1 MAGFGADKAMAM
13 AAPTR
18 FTRSRRIHGA
28 PGRCTWTCRTVTYA
42 SVGKWRT
49 GEKARRRQ
57 NAGRRSRDLSRL
69 VASQVDRRGTRRS
82 VEAGAEEANGG
93 GGCRRVVV
101 TGMGVVSS
109 LGHEPQ
115 EAFQALLEGKSGVR
129 EIVGFDASLMST
141 RIAGEVAEF
150 TAEGYLP
157 KKMERRIDKTIKYTI
172 VAGKKALRDAMLPER
187 KPEVEDEEKDR
198 FKVDRSRCGVLV
210 GSAMGGM
217 KSFADAVEAL
227 AEHGHRKM
235 NPFCIPF
242 AITNMGGAMLAME
255 TGFMGPN
262 YSLSTACA
270 TGNYCMLNAMAHIQN
285 GEADVMLAGGA
296 EAAVIPSGI
305 AGFIA
310 CKALSKRNS
319 APGEASRPWDKGRDG
334 FVMGEGGAVLV
345 LEELEHARK
354 RGAKIYAE
362 LLGGAINCDAHHM
375 TEPQPEGMGV
385 EACLRAGLKNACIDA
400 GQVDYVNAHA
410 TSTPAGDM
418 AEYRALRRVFSG
430 DQVRIN
436 STKSMIGHLLG
447 AAGAMEAM
455 VAVKTIETGWIHPN
469 INLEDPEE
477 EIDLRI
483 VPLMKEQRDVRVALS
498 NSFGFGGHNSCVIF
512 AKYND

>member
-1 MAGFGADKAMAM
+1 MAM
-13 AAPTR
+13 AARTFFACR
-18 FTRSRRIHGA
+18 ESVHGGR
-28 PGRCTWTCRTVTYA
+28 GRCVWTFEW
-42 SVGKWRT
+42 SEKQGMLGKKRLGT
-49 GEKARRRQ
+49 KEERKTTCPG
-57 NAGRRSRDLSRL
+57 RL
-69 VASQVDRRGTRRS
+69 VASRDNLRCGASRRS
-82 VEAGAEEANGG
+82 AEADGG

-109 LGHEPQ
+109 LGHEPE
-115 EAFQALLEGKSGVR
+115 EAFQAMLDGKSGVR
-129 EIVGFDASLMST
+129 EIAGFDASGMST
-141 RIAGEVAEF
+141 RIAGEVVDF

-172 VAGKKALRDAMLPER
+172 VAGKKALRDAKLPE
-187 KPEVEDEEKDR
+187 KTPEQESEEGDR
-198 FKVDRSRCGVLV
+198 YKVDRSRCGVLV

-227 AEHGHRKM
+227 AQHGHRKM

-285 GEADVMLAGGA
+285 GEAEVMLAGGA

-319 APGEASRPWDKGRDG
+319 APAQASRPWDKGRDG

-375 TEPQPEGMGV
+375 TEPQPEGIGV
-385 EACLRAGLKNACIDA
+385 EACLQAGLLNAGIDA
-400 GQVDYVNAHA
+400 KQVDYVNAHA

-430 DQVRIN
+430 SHVRIN

-447 AAGAMEAM
+447 AAGAIEAM

-477 EIDLRI
+477 EIDLGV
-483 VPLMKEQRDVRVALS
+483 VPLVKEQRDVGIALS

-512 AKYND
+512 GKYEG